1 MTRRLRPK
9 AVFVLFWAFTA
20 ACSGLLAQKPAQ
32 APAAPPAAQEQEPPE
47 EDESLKPKEYSFNPI
62 QAAREM
68 KIGEFYFK
76 KHNYRAAARRFSEAT
91 KWDPTSA
98 DAFLRLGEAQE
109 KLKDPKS
116 ARIAYAKY
124 VELAPDGKEAEAVRR
139 KLAQK

>member
-1 MTRRLRPK
+1 MRRRDGLARPP
-9 AVFVLFWAFTA
+9 
-20 ACSGLLAQKPAQ
+20 GG
-32 APAAPPAAQEQEPPE
+32 
-47 EDESLKPKEYSFNPI
+47 I
-62 QAAREM
+62 
-68 KIGEFYFK
+68 
-76 KHNYRAAARRFSEAT
+76 
-91 KWDPTSA
+91 PTSA